1 MTQPGRALHAILEE
15 TAEDLYEHAPCGY
28 LSLLDDG
35 TIAKVNA
42 TFLEWTGYER
52 ADLVGGRRF
61 RDLLS
66 VGGRI
71 YYETHFQPLLRMQG
85 GVREIAFEITRK
97 DGNRLAVL
105 VNARHRDQAPAG
117 GITRITV
124 FDATDRR
131 RYERELLA
139 ARHRAEDI
147 AQAQQNLLATI
158 SHDVRAPLSA
168 ITTAIALLETSP
180 LTPEQAA
187 CLRVLRSSSAH
198 ALELVTN
205 ALDLARLDA
214 GRTPLRERPFDVRAF
229 VEELAA
235 TARAAAI
242 GKPELDITTRV
253 DDAVPDSL
261 VGDRPKI
268 GQVITNLLMNAV
280 KFTARGFVTLVVS
293 QREATRDAVTL
304 DVVVSDSGIGIASDR
319 LAHIFDEY
327 AQASDDIAD
336 RYGGSGLGLAIARR
350 LLQLYGSTLQVAST
364 VGQGTAFSFVLT
376 LSRTEGAASPVGTPT
391 PVLD

>member
-1 MTQPGRALHAILEE
+1 MTEPARALHARLEE

-35 TIAKVNA
+35 TIARVNA
-42 TFLEWTGYER
+42 TILEWTGDQR
-52 ADLVGGRRF
+52 AELVGCRTF

-71 YYETHFQPLLRMQG
+71 YYETHFQPLLRMGG

-97 DGNRLAVL
+97 DGDRLAVL
-105 VNARHRDQAPAG
+105 VNARLRDHGPAG
-117 GITRITV
+117 AITRITV

-131 RYERELLA
+131 RYEQELLA
-139 ARHRAEDI
+139 ARHRVEEI
-147 AQAQQNLLATI
+147 VEAQQNLLATI

-168 ITTAIALLETSP
+168 ITTAIALLEKSA
-180 LTPEQAA
+180 LTPAQATYVR
-187 CLRVLRSSSAH
+187 LLRSSSAH

-205 ALDLARLDA
+205 ALDLGRLDA
-214 GRTPLRERPFDVRAF
+214 GRTPLRERTFGVRAF
-229 VEELAA
+229 LEEVVG

-242 GKPELDITTRV
+242 GKPELDISARV

-261 VGDRPKI
+261 VGDRAKI

-293 QREATRDAVTL
+293 LREATADAVAL
-304 DVVVSDSGIGIASDR
+304 DVVVADSGIGIEADR
-319 LAHIFDEY
+319 LPHIFDAY
-327 AQASDDIAD
+327 AQANDDIAD

-350 LLQLYGSTLQVAST
+350 LLQLYGSTLSVTST
-364 VGQGTAFSFVLT
+364 VGQGTTFSFRLT
-376 LSRTEGAASPVGTPT
+376 LRRPEGASPA
-391 PVLD
+391 